1 MMLFRGGGRRRSR
14 IAQITTSPEEGSKRN
29 GVQGAHARI
38 MGLKRGKLAKKQERL
53 LTPSTEPTVEARPV
67 QGPVVSL
74 LVTLVGQLVD
84 ALL

>member
-1 MMLFRGGGRRRSR
+1 
-14 IAQITTSPEEGSKRN
+14 
-29 GVQGAHARI
+29 